1 MIRGLRGQLITLA
14 LALTLAIGL
23 LLLLIGARLDKFFK
37 EEQAQAV
44 GLNARAVAAALS
56 DRSHL
61 FARSAAD
68 AAEEERKRILA
79 LFAAGDPE
87 AVAALGDAYAPS
99 TEAENIVSIAMR
111 QAARV
116 WVVDTS
122 RTVRALTGSL
132 KPSAP
137 STRGTYA
144 ADDWL
149 ARAMRPLV
157 LLLSRSGIRADSTT
171 NRDTQLDRALDG
183 RPTVERRIEKGE
195 IVVAA
200 AQPIFAGDRI
210 VAAVLVEESTAALA
224 EARATTVESIL
235 LIALCVLVTAA
246 LLLFWFASRLT
257 RRIVRLAQAA
267 DTAIDAQGRVTG
279 TVMSS
284 NASDELGQLQ
294 NAVAAMLSRLS
305 RYNAYLEAL
314 AGRLAHELRTPLAV
328 VRSSLDNLKLATPT
342 PDATVYIDRAG
353 AGVDR
358 LANLIARLSEATR
371 LEQFMATATMEPLDL
386 TGLVRELGG
395 AYAQTFTTCKVV
407 TVVPDEA
414 LAVRGIADA
423 LQQLIDKLIDN
434 AVSFTPEG
442 ASILLSLRR
451 EGHEAVLVVS
461 NDGPLLPAGMESQMF
476 ASMISVRNVPTRDA
490 TEDKAAHLG
499 LGLYIVR
506 LVTEFHRGA
515 ATARNR
521 VNGSGVEF
529 LVRLPLAQH
538 ANP

>member
-1 MIRGLRGQLITLA
+1 MRGLRFQLFLLA
-14 LALTLAIGL
+14 LALTLAIAL
-23 LLLLIGARLDKFFK
+23 LLLLIGARLDRFFK
-37 EEQAQAV
+37 DEQAEAV
-44 GLNARAVAAALS
+44 ALNARAVAAALS

-68 AAEEERKRILA
+68 AQEEERRRILA

-87 AVAALGDAYAPS
+87 AVAALGEAYAPS

-122 RTVRALTGSL
+122 RTVRALTGNLSGGR
-132 KPSAP
+132 
-137 STRGTYA
+137 STARYGRS

-149 ARAMRPLV
+149 ARASRPLV
-157 LLLSRSGIRADSTT
+157 LLLSQSGVRTDSAVS
-171 NRDTQLDRALDG
+171 RDTQLDRALDG
-183 RPTVERRIEKGE
+183 RPTVERRLERGE
-195 IVVAA
+195 VVVAA

-210 VAAVLVEESTAALA
+210 VAALLVEESSAALA

-246 LLLFWFASRLT
+246 ALSFWFASRLA
-257 RRIVRLAQAA
+257 RRIVQLARAA
-267 DTAIDAQGRVTG
+267 DGAIDAQGRVTG
-279 TVMSS
+279 ALAPADAV
-284 NASDELGQLQ
+284 DELGQLR
-294 NAVAAMLSRLS
+294 NSVAAMLTRLS

-328 VRSSLDNLKLATPT
+328 VRSSLDNLRLAQPA
-342 PDATVYIDRAG
+342 PGAAVYIDRAG

-371 LEQFMATATMEPLDL
+371 LEQFLAAAKPVPLDVAQL
-386 TGLVRELGG
+386 LRELGA
-395 AYAQTFTTCKVV
+395 AYVQVFASRRIVMQVTLESVV
-407 TVVPDEA
+407 VNGV
-414 LAVRGIADA
+414 ADA
-423 LQQLIDKLIDN
+423 LQQLIDKLVDN

-442 ASILLSLRR
+442 GTITLALAR
-451 EGHEAVLVVS
+451 EANAVVICVS
-461 NDGPLLPAGMESQMF
+461 NDGPLLPPGLESQLF
-476 ASMISVRNVPTRDA
+476 SSMVSVRNNPTREGDDR
-490 TEDKAAHLG
+490 TGHLG

-506 LVTEFHRGA
+506 LVTEFHRGE

-521 VNGSGVEF
+521 ADGTGVEF
-529 LVRLPLAQH
+529 SVRLPI
-538 ANP
+538 